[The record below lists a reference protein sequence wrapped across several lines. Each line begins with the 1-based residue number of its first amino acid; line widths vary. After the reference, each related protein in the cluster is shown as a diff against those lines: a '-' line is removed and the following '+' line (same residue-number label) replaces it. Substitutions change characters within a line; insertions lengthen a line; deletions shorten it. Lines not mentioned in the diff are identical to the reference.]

1 MEYNTILINFFIEH
15 QLINPLKEEE
25 IEKLLKKY
33 PNENYPSNIYEK
45 NGNLYNIDD
54 FFKLSK
60 EQIEMIIE
68 SQKTTYEKN
77 ISHSVSSNNDLIN
90 QKSKDIN
97 DTNSQRNSYLAETS
111 KSLNKISRLFQNVL
125 IALLALVTIEAILFI
140 MQII

>member
-54 FFKLSK
+54 FLKLSK

-90 QKSKDIN
+90 QKAKDIK
-97 DTNSQRNSYLAETS
+97 DTNSQRNSYLAEMNKNLS
-111 KSLNKISRLFQNVL
+111 KISRLFQSVL

-140 MQII
+140 IQII

>member
-33 PNENYPSNIYEK
+33 PKENYPSNIYEK

-68 SQKTTYEKN
+68 TQKITYEKN
-77 ISHSVSSNNDLIN
+77 ISHSISSNNDLIN
-90 QKSKDIN
+90 QKAKDIK
-97 DTNSQRNSYLAETS
+97 DTNSQRNSYLAEMNKNLS
-111 KSLNKISRLFQNVL
+111 KISRLFQSVL

-140 MQII
+140 IQII